1 GLLRKT
7 CGVAAALRY
16 AASSPSRYLK
26 RGIRQMKS
34 LKLLAIGGS
43 MALLGACTNL
53 TQFQATPPGAG
64 GTEFTRA
71 LAQQYRTFAADEWN
85 NRGDFSTSEW
95 FAAKGMRVNAGEP
108 LPPEELGT
116 WRPWAEVASDWA
128 DARARLVRA
137 LDGGARARFPAD
149 AAIAQRAFDCWLAHA
164 STVTLGGTPW
174 SPYAPSGYF
183 RQMTGQAAEPVQ
195 SHLKSCKDEFYEAL
209 ARIEGGPVVDGD
221 FTIYFA
227 TGRWNLDARSQ
238 ATLREV
244 VAAIRS
250 MHSANVAVQGFS
262 DTVGRPRP
270 NQVLSERRANEARR
284 ALLAEGVQANISTHG
299 FGET

>member
-1 GLLRKT
+1 
-7 CGVAAALRY
+7 
-16 AASSPSRYLK
+16 
-26 RGIRQMKS
+26 MKS

-53 TQFQATPPGAG
+53 QSFQATAPGAG

-85 NRGDFSTSEW
+85 SRVDFSTSEW
-95 FAAKGMRVNAGEP
+95 FAAKGMRVNAGEA

-116 WRPWAEVASDWA
+116 WGPWAEVANELA
-128 DARARLVRA
+128 EARARLVRA

-164 STVTLGGTPW
+164 STVTTGGTPW

-195 SHLKSCKDEFYEAL
+195 THLKSCKDEFFEAL
-209 ARIEGGPVVDGD
+209 ARIEGPRAPEGA
-221 FTIYFA
+221 FTVYFA
-227 TGRWNLDARSQ
+227 TGRWNLDARAQ
-238 ATLREV
+238 ATVREA
-244 VAAIRS
+244 VAAIRGARAGS
-250 MHSANVAVQGFS
+250 VVVQGYA
-262 DTVGRPRP
+262 DTVGRPGP
-270 NQVLSERRANEARR
+270 NQILSERRANEVRR
-284 ALLAEGVQANISTHG
+284 ALLAEGVQANISTQG
-299 FGET
+299 FGETQLAVPTPDNTPEQRNRRAVIILR